1 MKKKILFYA
10 INNTFSWWKFFSD
23 SLSNEFETLV
33 ITEHKSS
40 QLHSLKDRFYFYYK
54 NQQIS
59 SFTKDEIENIIDR
72 CRVLR
77 NIGKNKAR
85 KMVIAYENVFED
97 LFKDNSYS
105 NIISFPI
112 DRYPMDVMNRV
123 AKRYNIDHLEITV
136 SVLNN
141 FSMIL
146 KLGEILSLPNNLLST
161 ITEKDAYNQ
170 LIDDNY
176 KPNYVSKSKFN
187 KFRWLYIYTYQNIR
201 ALAFKFIML
210 IENDHLSLHYLD
222 SQMQL
227 GHKITLKDIKVFKF
241 INYNYQDIFKKQD
254 KTNVIIALQLYPEAS
269 IDYWVR
275 DMGIVDYENFLI
287 HVIQS
292 FSKLGYNVFLKD
304 HPLQFGYRTTEFLE
318 KATLIDNV
326 FFLPYESNVNYL
338 MKFCKISFTT
348 TGTIGLQ
355 ASING
360 LVSFVTPSYYSN
372 EKDFKV
378 YSNKEEFDNH
388 LKNINLDKITKSD
401 LENRRNRIVNHVHKT
416 SFYGSILT
424 FFKKSNF
431 KEDNHLVSLINNIRI
446 YLKNKQNEI

>member
-1 MKKKILFYA
+1 MKKKIFFYA
-10 INNTFSWWKFFSD
+10 INNTFSWWRFFSD

-40 QLHSLKDRFYFYYK
+40 KLYSLKNRFYFYYK

-59 SFTKDEIENIIDR
+59 SFSKDEIDNIIDR

-77 NIGKNKAR
+77 NIDKNKAR
-85 KMVIAYENVFED
+85 KMVIAYEYVFED

-136 SVLNN
+136 SVLKN

-146 KLGEILSLPNNLLST
+146 KLGNVMSLPMSLSKT
-161 ITEKDAYNQ
+161 ITKEATYDQ

-176 KPNYVSKSKFN
+176 QPNYVNKSKFN
-187 KFRWLYIYTYQNIR
+187 VFRWLYLYSYQNLR

-210 IENDHLSLHYLD
+210 IEKDPLSLHYLD
-222 SQMQL
+222 SQMYL
-227 GHKITLKDIKVFKF
+227 SHKVRLKDIRVFKF
-241 INYNYQDIFKKQD
+241 INHDYLDIIKKKD
-254 KTNVIIALQLYPEAS
+254 KNNVIIALQLYPEAS

-287 HVIQS
+287 HVLKS

-304 HPLQFGYRTTEFLE
+304 HPLQFGFRTTAFLE
-318 KATLIDNV
+318 KASLIDNV
-326 FFLPYESNVNYL
+326 FFLPYESDINYL
-338 MKFCKISFTT
+338 MKFSKISFTT

-388 LKNINLDKITKSD
+388 LKSINLDKMTKSD

-424 FFKKSNF
+424 FFKKSKF
-431 KEDNHLVSLINNIRI
+431 KEDNHLVSLINNMRI

>member
-23 SLSNEFETLV
+23 SLSDEFETLV

-40 QLHSLKDRFYFYYK
+40 KLYSLKNRFYFYYK

-59 SFTKDEIENIIDR
+59 SFTKDEIDNIIDR

-77 NIGKNKAR
+77 NIDKNKAR
-85 KMVIAYENVFED
+85 KMVIAYEYVFED

-146 KLGEILSLPNNLLST
+146 KLGDIMSLPISLAKT
-161 ITEKDAYNQ
+161 ITKQDAYDQ

-176 KPNYVSKSKFN
+176 QPNYVNKSKFN
-187 KFRWLYIYTYQNIR
+187 MFQWLYSYTYQNLR
-201 ALAFKFIML
+201 ALAFKSIML
-210 IENDHLSLHYLD
+210 LEKDPLSLHYLD
-222 SQMQL
+222 SQMYL
-227 GHKITLKDIKVFKF
+227 SHKVSLKDIRVFKF
-241 INYNYQDIFKKQD
+241 IKYNYLDIIKKQD
-254 KTNVIIALQLYPEAS
+254 KTNVIIPLQLYPEAS

-292 FSKLGYNVFLKD
+292 FSKLGYNIFLKD

-326 FFLPYESNVNYL
+326 FFLPYESDINYL

-388 LKNINLDKITKSD
+388 LKNINIDKITKSD
-401 LENRRNRIVNHVHKT
+401 LENRRNRIVNHLHKT

-431 KEDNHLVSLINNIRI
+431 KEDNLLVSLINNMRI
-446 YLKNKQNEI
+446 YLNKKTN

>member
-1 MKKKILFYA
+1 MKKKIFFYA
-10 INNTFSWWKFFSD
+10 INNTFLWWKYFSD
-23 SLSNEFETLV
+23 SLSNEYETLV

-40 QLHSLKDRFYFYYK
+40 ELYSLKNRFYSYYK
-54 NQQIS
+54 KKLTTC
-59 SFTKDEIENIIDR
+59 FRKDEIENIVDR

-77 NIGKNKAR
+77 NIDRSKSR
-85 KMVIAYENVFED
+85 KMVIVYENVFED

-105 NIISFPI
+105 TIISFPI

-123 AKRYNIDHLEITV
+123 ARRYNIDHIEVTV
-136 SVLNN
+136 SVFNN
-141 FSMIL
+141 CSML
-146 KLGEILSLPNNLLST
+146 LSLGEILSLPDDLSNT
-161 ITEKDAYNQ
+161 IDEKDAYNQ

-176 KPNYVSKSKFN
+176 QPNYISKSKFSML
-187 KFRWLYIYTYQNIR
+187 RWLYIYIYQNIR

-222 SQMQL
+222 SQMYL
-227 GHKITLKDIKVFKF
+227 GHKISLNDIKVFKF
-241 INYNYQDIFKKQD
+241 INYNYLDIIKQKD

-275 DMGIVDYENFLI
+275 NMGIVDYENFLI
-287 HVIQS
+287 HVIKS
-292 FSKLGYNVFLKD
+292 FSNLGYNIFLKD

-318 KATLIDNV
+318 KTSLIDNV
-326 FFLPYESNVNYL
+326 FFLPYESDINYL

-360 LVSFVTPSYYSN
+360 LISFVTPSYYSN
-372 EKDFKV
+372 ERDFKV

-388 LKNINLDKITKSD
+388 LKNINLDSISKNNLK
-401 LENRRNRIVNHVHKT
+401 NRRKRIVTHLHKT

-424 FFKKSNF
+424 WFKKSNF
-431 KEDNHLVSLINNIRI
+431 KEDNYFVSLINNIRF
-446 YLKNKQNEI
+446 YLKNK